1 MLIAPLWRW
10 LGASLTRALIA
21 VYRKLLA
28 WPIERGWLS
37 L

>member
-1 MLIAPLWRW
+1 V
-10 LGASLTRALIA
+10 TRGLVAL
-21 VYRKLLA
+21 YRKLLA